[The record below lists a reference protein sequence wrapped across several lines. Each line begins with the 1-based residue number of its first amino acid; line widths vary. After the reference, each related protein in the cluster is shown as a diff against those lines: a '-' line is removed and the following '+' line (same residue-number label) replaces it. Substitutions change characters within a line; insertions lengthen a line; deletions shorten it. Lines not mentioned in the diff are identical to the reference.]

1 MKQKIE
7 KMATTH
13 RLILTKKQ
21 YFFHF
26 FFVVFMPLSI
36 LLISEIVCR
45 LIGLDENMKLNTMNT
60 ITIISLILA
69 FIYFVRQFNGLKL
82 IAIEIELDDQSF
94 RNAYRQLAK
103 QLDWIIEEEGEGYVF
118 LTTEF
123 KWSNWG
129 TLMPVFKTK
138 DKVMFTSIC
147 DLHNRPSTL
156 SFGSNSK
163 NKKAL
168 TKIFENLKTDQVK

>member
-1 MKQKIE
+1 MKQKID
-7 KMATTH
+7 KMALTH

-26 FFVVFMPLSI
+26 FFVLFMPLSI
-36 LLISEIVCR
+36 LLICEITCR
-45 LIGLDENMKLNTMNT
+45 IIDLSDTEKTAVMNT
-60 ITIISLILA
+60 IKIISLILA
-69 FIYFVRQFNGLKL
+69 LFYFIRQYNGLKL
-82 IAIEIELDDQSF
+82 ITIDLEMDDQTF
-94 RNAYRQLAK
+94 KTAYRKLAK

-123 KWSNWG
+123 KWTHWG
-129 TLMPVFKTK
+129 TLMPVFKSRN
-138 DKVMFTSIC
+138 KVMFTSIC

-156 SFGSNSK
+156 SFGSNNK

-168 TKIFENLKTDQVK
+168 KSLFENLRSVTVK